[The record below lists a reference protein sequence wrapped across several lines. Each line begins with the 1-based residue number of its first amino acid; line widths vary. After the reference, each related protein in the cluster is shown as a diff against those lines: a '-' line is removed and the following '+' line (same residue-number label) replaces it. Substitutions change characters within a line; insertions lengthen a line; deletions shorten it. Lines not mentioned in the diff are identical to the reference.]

1 MLKFQIILSSIL
13 RDPMNNYFLANTL
26 EKIWQYS
33 DLKIHKQLFIV
44 IIIIIVIII
53 KIIINITIIII
64 IIVIIV
70 ILLLLFLP

>member
-1 MLKFQIILSSIL
+1 MLNFQIILSSIL

-26 EKIWQYS
+26 EEIWQYS

-64 IIVIIV
+64 IIVIII

>member
-1 MLKFQIILSSIL
+1 MLNFQIILSSIL

-26 EKIWQYS
+26 AKIWQYS

-64 IIVIIV
+64 IIVIII